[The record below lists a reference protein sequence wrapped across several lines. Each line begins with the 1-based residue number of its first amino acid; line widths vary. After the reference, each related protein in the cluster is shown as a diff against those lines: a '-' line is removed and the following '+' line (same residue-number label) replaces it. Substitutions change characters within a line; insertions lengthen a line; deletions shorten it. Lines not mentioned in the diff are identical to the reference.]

1 MQFDGGR
8 GLLKAILATKI
19 ADHIQ
24 IPLQNFWTSTDLQLQ
39 TYDPAPLLKRSDNDC
54 NSQSI

>member
-19 ADHIQ
+19 TDHIQ
-24 IPLQNFWTSTDLQLQ
+24 IPFRISEFLQ
-39 TYDPAPLLKRSDNDC
+39 TF
-54 NSQSI
+54 NS